1 MDFDRM
7 RSFVTVVECGK
18 YVDAAQ
24 KLYQSQ
30 SALSKRIDSL
40 EAELGCTL
48 LKKTRD
54 GVEPT
59 LAGREFYG
67 YARDVLKRHRT
78 FIKQLEQ
85 YRHESQPTLCVGT
98 LPLSED
104 YGFADLVG
112 SFWES
117 HPRMRIEFSEHS
129 QVNLLNL
136 LDFHRIDLAIARI
149 DLLPAQRYDFEVLN
163 TDEMVVVCNELHRLA
178 RQGSVGLEDLRNE
191 TFVLLDKTSDI
202 TRLFERACI
211 DKGFAPN
218 VPLYHARH
226 GMVLK
231 TVSNGLGISV
241 MPRQQTVSSGF
252 PNLVSIPFSERFST
266 TIGFVWNKGTKPS
279 EAAREFMRVIKE
291 GLGA

>member
-1 MDFDRM
+1 MNFDKM
-7 RSFVTVVECGK
+7 RSYVTVVECGK

-30 SALSKRIDSL
+30 SSLSKRVDSL

-67 YARDVLKRHRT
+67 YAREVLKRHRD
-78 FIKQLEQ
+78 FLLQLEQ
-85 YRHESQPTLCVGT
+85 YRHESQPTLCVGS

-104 YGFADLVG
+104 YGFADLV
-112 SFWES
+112 SAFWET
-117 HPRMRIEFSEHS
+117 HPLMRIEFSEHS

-149 DLLPAQRYDFEVLN
+149 DLLPTQRYDFEELAS
-163 TDEMVVVCNELHRLA
+163 DEMVVVCSERHRLA
-178 RQGSVGLEDLRNE
+178 KNMSVHLEDLRNE

-202 TRLFERACI
+202 TRLFERACLE
-211 DKGFAPN
+211 KGFAPN

-231 TVSNGLGISV
+231 TIAKGLGISV
-241 MPRQQTVSSGF
+241 MPRKQLMSAGYPS
-252 PNLVSIPFSERFST
+252 LVGVPFSERFTT
-266 TIGFVWNKGTKPS
+266 TIGFVWSRTDPPPD
-279 EAAREFMRVIKE
+279 AARDFMSAITTVM
-291 GLGA
+291 GV